1 LGGTMRAVDEC
12 RAGEGRCIMG
22 PGRGPAGGR
31 SPPAA
36 SWACLDVHEHKGAGR
51 LAAHPAT
58 AEAPSR
64 PWDRARSGRA
74 APGSMTCRNLS
85 TGNACRQ
92 RSLCRTCPRA
102 PARLGKGSGQG
113 TRAGRMWTPAPVR
126 CSALCLYNMMTFSP
140 PPPWLSACRACRGLQ
155 GRASS
160 LLGLGRGPPSCHV
173 RSLTRGWTLG
183 SVRAELAGAEVTS
196 LCICPAQSWR
206 FALLKSGAATVDRRP
221 GYRLT
226 QRCVTL
232 QSACPCVTCAP

>member
-1 LGGTMRAVDEC
+1 MGGTMRAVDEC

-31 SPPAA
+31 PPPAA

-140 PPPWLSACRACRGLQ
+140 PSMAVRLPGMPRSAGTRVVLARPGARAPILPCAQPHAGLDTWQRARRACR
-155 GRASS
+155 
-160 LLGLGRGPPSCHV
+160 C
-173 RSLTRGWTLG
+173 
-183 SVRAELAGAEVTS
+183 
-196 LCICPAQSWR
+196 
-206 FALLKSGAATVDRRP
+206 
-221 GYRLT
+221 
-226 QRCVTL
+226 
-232 QSACPCVTCAP
+232 